1 MHDYFTA
8 NAPDQLLEIQ
18 LEDDDDDK
26 IRAIRNFLHCGR
38 NFSMVHG
45 NHNEA
50 KGRTM
55 WEDRHTLDLDIHQM
69 RAKYSRFQVEMG
81 YKHNDHPHPLFG
93 KPENISEP
101 QNGGVKETRSTRNES
116 LHEPPKITI
125 NTMKGGVSNGTVN
138 DALNGTVEGI
148 SNEAMSEI
156 LNETLHETRYD
167 ALNGTLKDVFNIT
180 LNGTDVNAH

>member
-8 NAPDQLLEIQ
+8 NAPDQYLEIQ

-26 IRAIRNFLHCGR
+26 IKAIRNFLHCAG
-38 NFSMVHG
+38 NFPMVHD

-50 KGRTM
+50 KGRTR
-55 WEDRHTLDLDIHQM
+55 WKDRHNIDMDIHQL

-81 YKHNDHPHPLFG
+81 YKHDDRLHRLFG

-101 QNGGVKETRSTRNES
+101 QNGTVKETRPTRNES
-116 LHEPPKITI
+116 VSQSAKITL
-125 NTMKGGVSNGTVN
+125 NEMKGGVSNGTVN

-148 SNEAMSEI
+148 SNEAMSEK
-156 LNETLHETRYD
+156 LNETLYD
-167 ALNGTLKDVFNIT
+167 ALNGA
-180 LNGTDVNAH
+180 DVNAH